1 MSISGAGLAPAPL
14 PRKGEK
20 MRTTVSTMLAVMLIG
35 ALSLSAAD
43 AVKPVATIGNT
54 AISLSELDSTIGA
67 RLIRLRTDEYNIR
80 RNVLEELIATKLIDA
95 EAARRHVTSEELFKS
110 EVETKITPPV
120 LAEIEP
126 VYDGV
131 SEKYPGMTKDQ
142 VLAEIADG
150 MRRQRIAIRKAQ
162 FIKEL
167 RAAAGVK
174 VNLEPPRVA
183 VKAEGPSRGNA
194 NAPVTIVE
202 FSDFE
207 CPFCSHAVDTLAQV
221 QKKYGDNVRIVFR
234 DYPLFSHRTAKRAA
248 EAAHCADDQGKF
260 WEMHDRLFSKGGPL
274 SDADIFRFAGQAGVD
289 RDKFDQCL
297 TSGKYKEAWKPS
309 QDEGAR
315 VGVSSTPSFFINGR
329 MIVGAAGYDVFA
341 RIIDEELAN
350 SAPQRTAQTVASR

>member
-1 MSISGAGLAPAPL
+1 M
-14 PRKGEK
+14 
-20 MRTTVSTMLAVMLIG
+20 MLAVLMIG

-43 AVKPVATIGNT
+43 AVKPAATIGNT
-54 AISLSELDSTIGA
+54 AISLSDLDAAIGA
-67 RLIRLRTDEYNIR
+67 RLNRIRNDEYNIR
-80 RNVLEELIATKLIDA
+80 RNVLEEMIATKLIDA
-95 EAARRHVTSEELFKS
+95 EAARRHITSEELFKT
-110 EVETKITPPV
+110 EIEAKIVPPDV
-120 LAEIEP
+120 AEIEP

-131 SEKYPGMTKDQ
+131 ADKYPGMSKDQ

-150 MRRQRIAIRKAQ
+150 IRRQRIFTRKMQ
-162 FIKEL
+162 YVKEL

-183 VKAEGPSRGNA
+183 VKAEGPSRGGA

-207 CPFCSHAVDTLAQV
+207 CPFCGHAVETLQQV

-248 EAAHCADDQGKF
+248 EAAHCADELGKF

-274 SDADIFRFAGQAGVD
+274 SDADLYRFAGQAGID

-297 TSGKYKEAWKPS
+297 NSGKYKEAWKVS
-309 QDEGAR
+309 QDEGNR

-329 MIVGAAGYDVFA
+329 MVVGAAGYEVFSK
-341 RIIDEELAN
+341 IIDEELAN
-350 SAPQRTAQTVASR
+350 AAPQRAAQTVASR

>member
-1 MSISGAGLAPAPL
+1 
-14 PRKGEK
+14 
-20 MRTTVSTMLAVMLIG
+20 MLVAVLMMG

-43 AVKPVATIGNT
+43 AVKPAATVGNT
-54 AISLSELDSTIGA
+54 AISMSDLDAAIGA

-80 RNVLEELIATKLIDA
+80 RTVLEDLIATKLIDA
-95 EAARRHVTSEELFKS
+95 EAARRHMTAEELFKT
-110 EVETKITPPV
+110 EVEMKITPPV

-131 SEKYPGMTKDQ
+131 ADKYPGMTKDQ
-142 VLAEIADG
+142 ALAEIADG
-150 MRRQRIAIRKAQ
+150 MRRQRIAVRKAQ
-162 FIKEL
+162 FVHEL

-183 VKAEGPSRGNA
+183 VKAEGPSRGSDT
-194 NAPVTIVE
+194 APVTIVE

-207 CPFCSHAVDTLAQV
+207 CPFCSRAVETLQQV

-248 EAAHCADDQGKF
+248 EAAHCADEQGKF

-274 SDADIFRFAGQAGVD
+274 SDADLYRFAGQAGLD
-289 RDKFDQCL
+289 HDKFDQCL
-297 TSGKYKEAWKPS
+297 ASGKYKEAWKPS
-309 QDEGAR
+309 QEEGTR

-329 MIVGAAGYDVFA
+329 MIVGAAGYEVFA

-350 SAPQRTAQTVASR
+350 APQRAATRTVASR